1 MMISGLGE
9 GLETPGILRN
19 FLLVLQQGLLQA
31 PLQVSSSAWV
41 FWTILVSSSSIPP
54 SIVHI
59 Q

>member
-31 PLQVSSSAWV
+31 PLQVSSSALV